1 MERQL
6 LPDDHLTEAV
16 HHLVEEAVLLAGGH
30 TPDARHLLLAI
41 LKTHAPTVQ
50 QLLPDIKR
58 PSSIS
63 SPSPSDARTSARA
76 PTLCGG
82 RDTRTVHRKRLGR
95 RFVRLRPRLF
105 NQHIAYLRQHTPL
118 LPTPKVVVDGLPRG

>member
-50 QLLPDIKR
+50 QLLPDINTSLPFRSNTCAVNPPSR
-58 PSSIS
+58 PPTIIKLPSANLRKATGVVCQIP
-63 SPSPSDARTSARA
+63 SPSPGPVAGSM
-76 PTLCGG
+76 
-82 RDTRTVHRKRLGR
+82 
-95 RFVRLRPRLF
+95 
-105 NQHIAYLRQHTPL
+105 
-118 LPTPKVVVDGLPRG
+118 

>member
-30 TPDARHLLLAI
+30 TPDARHLLRAI

-50 QLLPDIKR
+50 QLLPDIKGSH
-58 PSSIS
+58 PSE
-63 SPSPSDARTSARA
+63 
-76 PTLCGG
+76 
-82 RDTRTVHRKRLGR
+82 
-95 RFVRLRPRLF
+95 
-105 NQHIAYLRQHTPL
+105 
-118 LPTPKVVVDGLPRG
+118 